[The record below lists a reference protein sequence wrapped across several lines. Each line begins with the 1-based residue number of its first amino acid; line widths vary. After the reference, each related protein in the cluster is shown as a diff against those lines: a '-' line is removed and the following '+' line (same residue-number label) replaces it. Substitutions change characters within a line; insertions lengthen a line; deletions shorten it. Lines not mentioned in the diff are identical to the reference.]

1 MLVDATLLIQDVQ
14 LLCFAVIFG
23 VLAMQRWSDRTRRW
37 LWFGFLANSAGAV
50 FDLLINRLPSWIGH
64 GINLEMIPLS
74 YAFLNVAVV
83 SFDRRGKRAVWLSAA
98 ILLATLP
105 FYLVW
110 CSDPTQVRSFGM
122 ADMAIACESLVTV
135 VILWRQAKQSTRA
148 PRLLMSGFLFLFA
161 IVEFARAA
169 VTFLLHSDPDTVSH
183 KLEVTSAVAYIVNTS
198 VLPLGFI
205 WMINARLEWNLM
217 QQSILD
223 PLTRVLNRRGLEQG
237 LERELARFRRY
248 GDNLTV
254 AMMDLDHFKRLNDT
268 YGHAAG
274 DTVLV
279 GVATLLGGLLRETD
293 VVGRFG
299 GEEFVLLLPHTDA
312 AEAERILEDLC
323 RALREYPDILPSATT
338 CVTAS
343 FGATTTHGRRSV
355 AAVELLQ
362 EADIALYRAKENG
375 RNQVCF
381 FGPNDATS
389 GSSPFTSRLRHA
401 GEL

>member
-1 MLVDATLLIQDVQ
+1 
-14 LLCFAVIFG
+14 
-23 VLAMQRWSDRTRRW
+23 
-37 LWFGFLANSAGAV
+37 
-50 FDLLINRLPSWIGH
+50 
-64 GINLEMIPLS
+64 
-74 YAFLNVAVV
+74 
-83 SFDRRGKRAVWLSAA
+83 
-98 ILLATLP
+98 
-105 FYLVW
+105 
-110 CSDPTQVRSFGM
+110 
-122 ADMAIACESLVTV
+122 
-135 VILWRQAKQSTRA
+135 
-148 PRLLMSGFLFLFA
+148 
-161 IVEFARAA
+161 
-169 VTFLLHSDPDTVSH
+169 
-183 KLEVTSAVAYIVNTS
+183 
-198 VLPLGFI
+198 
-205 WMINARLEWNLM
+205 LEWNLM